1 MPTAD
6 QTQSDEQAVLTSPL
20 HFRSDLLNGQVVLVT
35 GAGSGIGQFAAVQL
49 ARLGADVAICGR
61 RLEPLL
67 ATKRLVESVGRKC
80 LVQDMSIRDSDA
92 VSALIGEVWQHFGR
106 LDVLINNAG
115 GQFAQSAMEFSVK
128 GWNAVIDTNLNG
140 PWYLMQAVGR
150 RWKEAN
156 LPGAIV
162 NIVTVANN
170 GQPGIA
176 HTCAARAGTI
186 HLSKTLAVE
195 WAPFHIRV
203 NCVAPGIIET
213 QGLDVYPED
222 ARQEFQHANP
232 MKRLGPMRDIADACC
247 YLAGPTG
254 AFITG
259 EVLSVAGG
267 GQLWGDT
274 WAIPR
279 PDYFKY

>member
-1 MPTAD
+1 MAIAET
-6 QTQSDEQAVLTSPL
+6 TGSDDSGLLSSPL
-20 HFRSDLLNGQVVLVT
+20 HFRPDLLSGQVALVT
-35 GAGSGIGQFAAVQL
+35 GAGSGIGKFTAVQL
-49 ARLGADVAICGR
+49 ARLGADVSICGR

-67 ATKRLVESVGRKC
+67 TTKTLIESLGRRC
-80 LVQDMSIRDSDA
+80 HIQDMSIRDAGA
-92 VSALIGEVWQHFGR
+92 VSTLVDRTWEHLGR

-115 GQFAQSAMEFSVK
+115 GQFAQSAMDFSVK

-140 PWYLMQAVGR
+140 PWYLMQAAAR

-156 LPGAIV
+156 QPGAIV

-195 WAPFHIRV
+195 WAPFRIRV

-213 QGLDVYPED
+213 QGLDVYPDE
-222 ARQEFQHANP
+222 ARREFRHANP
-232 MKRLGPMRDIADACC
+232 MKALGHMRDIADACC